1 MFVSKISAALAT
13 ALFCLASP
21 AAVAADGVAKRAN
34 KATLLKI
41 KQPVSNL
48 MKGLVFS
55 FYVDYSA
62 LDGPL
67 ELYANTTSFK
77 VRTGGRLKVYLSFFA
92 FLLSAQMPNPSH

>member
-21 AAVAADGVAKRAN
+21 AAMAADGVANKAD

-48 MKGLVFS
+48 IKGLVFS
-55 FYVDYSA
+55 FYIDYSK

-67 ELYANTTSFK
+67 ELYANTSNFKVGGTPQTSFPSF
-77 VRTGGRLKVYLSFFA
+77 VFWLSF
-92 FLLSAQMPNPSH
+92 SPNA